1 VILLDSKGCARI
13 SYLYFRPVEG
23 STFPSNPTLFGR
35 QTPIKLLKFEGGF
48 VPEETLST
56 VLSENAASGLS
67 YVTFVPALVFLLTGP
82 YNQNLVVRF
91 HAWQSVFL
99 NLASLAACMGLY
111 TLGVIPIINLVDVI
125 LIPLVLMIFFV
136 LWITLMVGTLQGRR
150 VKLPFL
156 GDLAEDKA
164 ISRRR

>member
-1 VILLDSKGCARI
+1 LTVKAARAFDI
-13 SYLYFRPVEG
+13 FTFDPPSG
-23 STFPSNPTLFGR
+23 SIFLSNPTFFGR

-48 VPEETLST
+48 VPEQTLAAG
-56 VLSENAASGLS
+56 LSENAASGLS

-91 HAWQSVFL
+91 NAWQSVFL
-99 NLASLAACMGLY
+99 NVASFAACLGLY
-111 TLGVIPIINLVDVI
+111 ALGIIPIINLLDLI
-125 LIPLVLMIFFV
+125 LIPLVLMVFFV
-136 LWITLMVGTLQGRR
+136 VWIALMVGTLHGRR

-164 ISRRR
+164 ISRRI

>member
-1 VILLDSKGCARI
+1 
-13 SYLYFRPVEG
+13 
-23 STFPSNPTLFGR
+23 
-35 QTPIKLLKFEGGF
+35 

-111 TLGVIPIINLVDVI
+111 TLGIIPIINLLDVI
-125 LIPLVLMIFFV
+125 LVPLVLMIFFV

-164 ISRRR
+164 ICRRR

>member
-1 VILLDSKGCARI
+1 LTVKAARAFHILLSTRRAVRI
-13 SYLYFRPVEG
+13 
-23 STFPSNPTLFGR
+23 FPSIQPFLAV
-35 QTPIKLLKFEGGF
+35 KLQSSSSSSKEDF
-48 VPEETLST
+48 VPEETLAAG
-56 VLSENAASGLS
+56 LSENAASGLS

-91 HAWQSVFL
+91 NAWQSVFL
-99 NLASLAACMGLY
+99 NVASLAACLGLY
-111 TLGVIPIINLVDVI
+111 ALGIIPIINLLDVI

>member
-1 VILLDSKGCARI
+1 M
-13 SYLYFRPVEG
+13 
-23 STFPSNPTLFGR
+23 
-35 QTPIKLLKFEGGF
+35 
-48 VPEETLST
+48 PEETLST

-111 TLGVIPIINLVDVI
+111 TLGVIPIINLLDVI

>member
-1 VILLDSKGCARI
+1 VIQ
-13 SYLYFRPVEG
+13 P
-23 STFPSNPTLFGR
+23 FGR

-48 VPEETLST
+48 VPEQTLAAG
-56 VLSENAASGLS
+56 LSENAASGLS
-67 YVTFVPALVFLLTGP
+67 YVTFVPAVVFLLTGP

-91 HAWQSVFL
+91 NAWQSVFL
-99 NLASLAACMGLY
+99 NVASLAACLGLY
-111 TLGVIPIINLVDVI
+111 ALGIIPIMNLLDVI

-136 LWITLMVGTLQGRR
+136 LWITLMVGTLHGRR

-164 ISRRR
+164 ISRRL